1 MNLPAPIEYVGELVR
16 VVHHDG
22 IDDALVVTLPSN
34 GPDIA
39 PLTFEI
45 SPDEARELIAGLA
58 ALL

>member
-1 MNLPAPIEYVGELVR
+1 MTINAPIEYVGELVR
-16 VVHHDG
+16 VVRHDG

-34 GPDIA
+34 GPDVA

-45 SPDEARELIAGLA
+45 SRDESRELIAGLA